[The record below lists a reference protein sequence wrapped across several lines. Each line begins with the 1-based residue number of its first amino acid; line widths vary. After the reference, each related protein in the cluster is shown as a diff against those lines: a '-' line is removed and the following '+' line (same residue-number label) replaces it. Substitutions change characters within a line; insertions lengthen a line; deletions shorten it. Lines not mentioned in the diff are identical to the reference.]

1 MVVGRIDF
9 ECVEHGGIPH
19 QRRIGVDQRRSAAV
33 IGGKVVAKHD
43 LAHLD
48 CIFGTFTCCNVA
60 DNRFIRV
67 LEAAVGHIQVSVGHG
82 DIHRFN
88 DRAACNM
95 DTGGHVIEF
104 LQIVQVL

>member
-1 MVVGRIDF
+1 MVVRGIDL

-19 QRRIGVDQRRSAAV
+19 QRRIGVDQRGSAAV
-33 IGGKVVAKHD
+33 IGGEFVAKHD

-88 DRAACNM
+88 DRTTGDM

>member
-1 MVVGRIDF
+1 MVVGRINF

-19 QRRIGVDQRRSAAV
+19 QRRIGVDQRRGAAV
-33 IGGKVVAKHD
+33 IGGEVLAKHD

-48 CIFGTFTCCNVA
+48 GIFSTFTCCNVA
-60 DNRFIRV
+60 DDRFIRV
-67 LEAAVGHIQVSVGHG
+67 LEAAVGHIQVPVGYR
-82 DIHRFN
+82 DIHRLN
-88 DRAACNM
+88 DRTAGDM